1 MHFVVRRDGRVSEI
15 KNADSLPEEAFA
27 WRRFGEAP
35 RHGAPAA
42 RFPDP
47 AVTDCVLDAFEGLTF
62 PKPQGGIV
70 TVTYPITF
78 APGS

>member
-1 MHFVVRRDGRVSEI
+1 MLGEI
-15 KNADSLPEEAFA
+15 KNADTLPEDAFGWSKLGA
-27 WRRFGEAP
+27 AP
-35 RHGAPAA
+35 RRAAPAS

-62 PKPQGGIV
+62 PAPEGGIV

-78 APGS
+78 APGD